1 MKEFRRQYDGT
12 AEVITRED
20 GEGMSI
26 RGNAIVFDKWSHNLG
41 GFRERILPNA
51 LDGLDL
57 SNVIATRNH
66 DFDKP
71 LGRANK
77 GTLQLDIT
85 PEGVR
90 YPLPKMPD
98 TTVGRD
104 TYEDVRNGNIDGA
117 SFMFLVRDEDIDWN
131 FETKNGVAEA
141 TIKRIGKI
149 IGLGPVTMPA
159 YPDTTATRSMV
170 DMYEG
175 AKQRFEAQK
184 NKENVVPNTVE
195 EELEFELMRAKY
207 NF

>member
-1 MKEFRRQYDGT
+1 MKVLQRKYDAT
-12 AEVITRED
+12 AEVVTRTE

-26 RGNAIVFDKWSHNLG
+26 RGNAIVFNKWSHNLG
-41 GFRERILPNA
+41 GFRERILPEA
-51 LDGLDL
+51 VRGLDF
-57 SNVIATRNH
+57 SNLIATRGH

-71 LGRANK
+71 LGRVNK
-77 GTLQLDIT
+77 GTLEVEIT
-85 PEGVR
+85 DEGVR
-90 YPLPKMPD
+90 YYIPNMPN

-117 SFMFLVRDEDIDWN
+117 SFMFIVRDEDIDWN
-131 FETKNGVAEA
+131 FETENGVADA

-149 IGLGPVTMPA
+149 IELGPVTMPA
-159 YPDTTATRSMV
+159 YPDTTASRSML

-175 AKQRFEAQK
+175 AKRRFEREK
-184 NKENVVPNTVE
+184 NKENLVPNTVD